1 MSTYTNS
8 ITNIVNSGYTNNY
21 TSKQASQLNEIIKSS
36 TLDSVYFSNESKNLF
51 QISQID
57 TILDSIFGI
66 PKNLTTDQQIQLDE
80 LRKGLDGIYSNNS
93 SQLEIIDFDK
103 IFKNLDINDENTQQ
117 IKELTNELNK
127 YLVENSISQL
137 FGNSSSNTLSFL
149 SNGYN
154 TILGEKLTTEES
166 QKLGTLSLQL
176 NRLFFSDDNNQ
187 LSSYLNLFNN
197 VYGLNT
203 PNEQELFDAKTL
215 ITQRNSL
222 LSSVLLNRSYQST
235 YTN

>member
-8 ITNIVNSGYTNNY
+8 ITNIVNSGYTANY
-21 TSKQASQLNEIIKSS
+21 SPKRISQLNEIIK
-36 TLDSVYFSNESKNLF
+36 TGAIDSVNFSNESKNLF

-57 TILDSIFGI
+57 TLLDGIFGI
-66 PKNLTTDQQIQLDE
+66 PKNLTTDQQNQLDE

-103 IFKNLDINDENTQQ
+103 IFKNLDISDGNKEQ

-127 YLVENSISQL
+127 YLAENSISQL

-149 SNGYN
+149 SDGYN
-154 TILGEKLTTEES
+154 TILGEKLSADET

-176 NRLFFSDDNNQ
+176 NRLFFNNDNNKV
-187 LSSYLNLFNN
+187 SSYLNLFNDL
-197 VYGLNT
+197 YGLNT
-203 PNEQELFDAKTL
+203 PNEQELFDARTL
-215 ITQRNSL
+215 VAERNSL

>member
-8 ITNIVNSGYTNNY
+8 ITNIVNSGYTANY
-21 TSKQASQLNEIIKSS
+21 SPKQISQLNEIIK
-36 TLDSVYFSNESKNLF
+36 TGAIDSVNFSNESKNLF

-57 TILDSIFGI
+57 TLLDGIFGI
-66 PKNLTTDQQIQLDE
+66 PKNLTTDQQNQLDE

-103 IFKNLDINDENTQQ
+103 IFKNLDISDGNREQ

-127 YLVENSISQL
+127 YLAENSISQL
-137 FGNSSSNTLSFL
+137 FGNSSNNTLSFL
-149 SNGYN
+149 SDSYN
-154 TILGEKLTTEES
+154 TILGEKLTTDET

-176 NRLFFSDDNNQ
+176 NRLLFNNDDNKV
-187 LSSYLNLFNN
+187 SSYLNLFNDL
-197 VYGLNT
+197 YGLNT
-203 PNEQELFDAKTL
+203 PNEQELFDARTL
-215 ITQRNSL
+215 VAERNSL